1 MEKKDVAQK
10 FLAKLQGYTKSAEF
24 ANFEADNPVVAA
36 QIKNMTTDKLII
48 GDCPRFIE
56 GHFEGNV
63 TGKGHC
69 HSSDIRY
76 EKTFCSDFNTGY
88 FVFIADG
95 GLSDKA
101 LCDEALKLTD
111 WGYPQ
116 AFKQSEKGT
125 LVQNETNAI
134 VKSELRKLDFWFD
147 SARLNSWKFVQDNE
161 ETTLPFYPVYADLSD
176 GNGGVLRTVIGIYS
190 LIGDKEIIK
199 TDLHTR
205 ILSQPI
211 NGRTS
216 AKAKAAAAKAAKKR
230 KVAIS
235 LAVIFSVLAIVGT
248 VLGTLLPSLL

>member
-10 FLAKLQGYTKSAEF
+10 FWAQLQAYIKSAQF
-24 ANFEADNPVVAA
+24 ADFGADNPVVAA
-36 QIKNMTTDKLII
+36 QIKNMTPDKLII
-48 GDCPRFIE
+48 GDCPKFIE

-69 HSSDIRY
+69 HSGDIRY

-88 FVFIADG
+88 FLFIADG
-95 GLSDKA
+95 GLSDKT

-116 AFKQSEKGT
+116 TFKPSEQGT
-125 LVQNETNAI
+125 LVQNEANVL

-176 GNGGVLRTVIGIYS
+176 GNGGVLKTVIGIYS
-190 LIGDKEIIK
+190 LIDGKEIIR

-230 KVAIS
+230 KIAIS
-235 LAVIFSVLAIVGT
+235 LAVIFSVLIIAGT
-248 VLGTLLPSLL
+248 VLGTLLPSIL